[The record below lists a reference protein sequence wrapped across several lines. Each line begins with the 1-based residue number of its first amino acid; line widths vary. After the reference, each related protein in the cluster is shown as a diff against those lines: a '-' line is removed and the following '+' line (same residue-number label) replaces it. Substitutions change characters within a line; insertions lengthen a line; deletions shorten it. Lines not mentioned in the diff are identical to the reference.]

1 MSEYRLRL
9 YEWAQTA
16 SDEAVAHAKVMMPLI
31 GLEAVVLMLEEEG
44 ENI

>member
-16 SDEAVAHAKVMMPLI
+16 SDEAVAHARAMMPLI
-31 GLEAVVLMLEEEG
+31 GLEGVVLMLEEEG